1 MVVKENTSTLLD
13 AYRDEIRLKS
23 PKSFSIWQQ
32 NRTVMPTDLG
42 SLFWLA
48 DPIPMVVKHPDAGQ
62 TYSDPGNDRRW
73 FVVQRH
79 TARRTHAI
87 FQDRIIPSV
96 PLLSIVCQRHGNHQ
110 CPDSAFDVPFTG
122 EITQKRQAD

>member
-1 MVVKENTSTLLD
+1 MVVKENTSTLLN

-23 PKSFSIWQQ
+23 PKSFSMWQQ
-32 NRTVMPTDLG
+32 NRTVMPAGLG
-42 SLFWLA
+42 SLFRLA
-48 DPIPMVVKHPDAGQ
+48 DPFPIVVKHPNAGQ
-62 TYSDPGNDRRW
+62 ACSDPGNDRRW
-73 FVVQRH
+73 FLVQRH

-87 FQDRIIPSV
+87 FQDRIIPGV
-96 PLLSIVCQRHGNHQ
+96 PSLSIVCQRHGNHR